1 MDMSK
6 KCIRKL
12 GIKSMKAS
20 KGRNIIAI
28 IAIMLTAILFTT
40 FFTILFSINASVED
54 ANFRQIGTYSHGE
67 FKALSQEQYDKIKD
81 DPLIKEY
88 GLRIIVG
95 TSAEDPFNKESV
107 EISYCD
113 RNQAKWMYLDPIEGS
128 LPVEG
133 TNEAATDILTR
144 EFGV

>member
-67 FKALSQEQYDKIKD
+67 FKALSQAQYNEIKD
-81 DPLIKEY
+81 DPRIKEY
-88 GLRIIVG
+88 GLKMGKMRIVKRG
-95 TSAEDPFNKESV
+95 CVVYNANQKRR
-107 EISYCD
+107 
-113 RNQAKWMYLDPIEGS
+113 RNHE
-128 LPVEG
+128 
-133 TNEAATDILTR
+133 
-144 EFGV
+144 